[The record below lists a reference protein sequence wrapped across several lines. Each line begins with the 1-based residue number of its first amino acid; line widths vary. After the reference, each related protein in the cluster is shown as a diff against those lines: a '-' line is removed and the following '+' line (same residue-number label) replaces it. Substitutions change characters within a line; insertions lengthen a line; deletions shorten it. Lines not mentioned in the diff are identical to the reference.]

1 MGGHEAAAARRCHGP
16 PVNGTAGIAAGRMG
30 GEGFSARTL
39 PGFKLQAVIVQA
51 LLLREMQ
58 TRFGRNQ
65 LGFLWLFIEP
75 LLLAAAIGAFKWATE
90 IGQTIPGVS
99 IFVLTLV
106 GYLPYFTFRAIVGR
120 APGTLKSNMT
130 LLYHARIKLLD
141 VVLARHLLEMAAV
154 FTVMTFLAIG
164 VMIWADMVPAGIPA
178 LFLALILLFLFS
190 NGLGLM
196 AAAASAVSLIAERLI
211 QPLVYLS
218 LPFSGALMALHQL
231 DPAFREVLLWN
242 PQTHLHEMIRHG
254 FFGDALPSYFSIA
267 YVCFWVA
274 VLNLVGLAALRAVRP
289 KLEF

>member
-1 MGGHEAAAARRCHGP
+1 MA
-16 PVNGTAGIAAGRMG
+16 VTAAGRMHG
-30 GEGFSARTL
+30 NAMPRRTL
-39 PGFKLQAVIVQA
+39 SGLRLQAVIVQA

-75 LLLAAAIGAFKWATE
+75 LLLAGAIATFKWATE

-99 IFVLTLV
+99 IFVFTLV

-164 VMIWADMVPAGIPA
+164 VMVWADMVPAGIPG

-190 NGLGLM
+190 NGLGLI
-196 AAAASAVSLIAERLI
+196 AAAAAAVSLIAERLI

-218 LPFSGALMALHQL
+218 LPFSGALVALHQL
-231 DPAFREVLLWN
+231 DPAFRAVLLWN

-254 FFGDALPSYFSIA
+254 FFGEALPSYFSIA
-267 YVCFWVA
+267 YVCFWVGL
-274 VLNLVGLAALRAVRP
+274 LNLIGLAALRAVRP

>member
-1 MGGHEAAAARRCHGP
+1 
-16 PVNGTAGIAAGRMG
+16 VNGTTGIASGRMN
-30 GEGFSARTL
+30 GEGVSGRSFS
-39 PGFKLQAVIVQA
+39 GFKLQAMIVQA

-164 VMIWADMVPAGIPA
+164 VMIWADMVPAAIPT
-178 LFLALILLFLFS
+178 LVLALILLFLFS

-196 AAAASAVSLIAERLI
+196 AAAASAVSVIAERLI
-211 QPLVYLS
+211 QPMVYLS

-231 DPAFREVLLWN
+231 DPAFRGMLLWN

-274 VLNLVGLAALRAVRP
+274 VLNLIGLAALRAVRP
-289 KLEF
+289 KLSL

>member
-1 MGGHEAAAARRCHGP
+1 
-16 PVNGTAGIAAGRMG
+16 MG
-30 GEGFSARTL
+30 GEGFSNRTL

-90 IGQTIPGVS
+90 IGQTVPGVS

-164 VMIWADMVPAGIPA
+164 VMIWADMVPAGIPI
-178 LFLALILLFLFS
+178 LFLA
-190 NGLGLM
+190 
-196 AAAASAVSLIAERLI
+196 
-211 QPLVYLS
+211 LVYLS

-231 DPAFREVLLWN
+231 DPAFREILLWN
-242 PQTHLHEMIRHG
+242 PQTHLHEMIRYG

-267 YVCFWVA
+267 YLCFWIGL
-274 VLNLVGLAALRAVRP
+274 LNLVGLAALRAVRP

>member
-1 MGGHEAAAARRCHGP
+1 MA
-16 PVNGTAGIAAGRMG
+16 GTAAGRTPDEG
-30 GEGFSARTL
+30 GLGRTMR
-39 PGFKLQAVIVQA
+39 GVKLQIAIVQA

-75 LLLAAAIGAFKWATE
+75 LLLAAAIGLFKWATE
-90 IGQTIPGVS
+90 IGRTIPGVS
-99 IFVLTLV
+99 IFVFTLV

-120 APGTLKSNMT
+120 APGTLKANMT

-141 VVLARHLLEMAAV
+141 VVLARHLLEMGAV
-154 FTVMTFLAIG
+154 FTVMTFLALG
-164 VMIWADMVPAGIPA
+164 VMVWADMVPAGIP
-178 LFLALILLFLFS
+178 LLVLALILLFLFS
-190 NGLGLM
+190 NGLGLL

-218 LPFSGALMALHQL
+218 LPFSGALMALHQV
-231 DPAFREVLLWN
+231 DPAFRAVLLWN

-254 FFGDALPSYFSIA
+254 FFGELLPSYYSIA
-267 YVCFWVA
+267 YVCFWVGL
-274 VLNLVGLAALRAVRP
+274 LNLLGLAALRAVRP

>member
-1 MGGHEAAAARRCHGP
+1 M
-16 PVNGTAGIAAGRMG
+16 NGTSDVASGRTQG
-30 GEGFSARTL
+30 QGALDRTFRGL
-39 PGFKLQAVIVQA
+39 KLQVVIVQA

-75 LLLAAAIGAFKWATE
+75 LLLAAAIGIFKWATE
-90 IGQTIPGVS
+90 IGRTIPGVS
-99 IFVLTLV
+99 IFVFTLV
-106 GYLPYFTFRAIVGR
+106 GYLPYFTFRAIVAR

-164 VMIWADMVPAGIPA
+164 VMIWADMVPAGIPI
-178 LFLALILLFLFS
+178 LFLALVLLFLFS

-196 AAAASAVSLIAERLI
+196 AAAASAVSTIAERLI

-267 YVCFWVA
+267 YLCFWIGL
-274 VLNLVGLAALRAVRP
+274 LNLVGLAALRAVRP